1 MPLPRD
7 VGLIKDDFQKSTVYN
22 RHQSLVN
29 YILNILLMKPG
40 NLPTMPE
47 LGVNITKYIK
57 NNMSEILDPA
67 QLQGL
72 IASNCKDML
81 PFIDESRIFVA
92 NDIIHN
98 GRSYLIISIPLME
111 EVEDQSTITAYYA
124 FYRDELN
131 KLHFNFQIE
140 ES

>member
-7 VGLIKDDFQKSTVYN
+7 VGLIKDDFQKCTIYN

-57 NNMSEILDPA
+57 NNMNEILDPS

-81 PFIDESRIFVA
+81 PFIDENRIFVA

-111 EVEDQSTITAYYA
+111 EVEEQSTITAYYA

>member
-111 EVEDQSTITAYYA
+111 EVEEQSTITAYYA

>member
-7 VGLIKDDFQKSTVYN
+7 VGLIKDDFQKSTIYN

-47 LGVNITKYIK
+47 LGVDITKYIK
-57 NNMSEILDPA
+57 NIMNEILDPS

-81 PFIDESRIFVA
+81 PFIDENRIFVA
-92 NDIIHN
+92 NDIVHE
-98 GRSYLIISIPLME
+98 GKSYLIISIPLLE
-111 EVEDQSTITAYYA
+111 EVEEQTSITAYYA

>member
-7 VGLIKDDFQKSTVYN
+7 VGLVKDDFQKSTIYN

>member
-7 VGLIKDDFQKSTVYN
+7 VGLIKDDFQKSTIYN

-98 GRSYLIISIPLME
+98 GRSYLIISIPLIE
-111 EVEDQSTITAYYA
+111 EVEEQSTITAYYA

>member
-7 VGLIKDDFQKSTVYN
+7 VGLIKDDFQKSTIYN

>member
-1 MPLPRD
+1 MALPRD
-7 VGLIKDDFQKSTVYN
+7 IGLIKDDFQKSMIYN
-22 RHQSLVN
+22 RHQSLIN

-57 NNMSEILDPA
+57 NNMEEILDPA

-72 IASNCKDML
+72 IASNCKSIL

-92 NDIIHN
+92 NDIVYN
-98 GRSYLIISIPLME
+98 NKSYLIISIPLLE
-111 EVEDQSTITAYYA
+111 EVEKSSSITAYYA

-131 KLHFNFQIE
+131 RLHFNFQIE

>member
-1 MPLPRD
+1 
-7 VGLIKDDFQKSTVYN
+7 
-22 RHQSLVN
+22 
-29 YILNILLMKPG
+29 MKPG

-111 EVEDQSTITAYYA
+111 EVEEQSTITAYYA

>member
-7 VGLIKDDFQKSTVYN
+7 VGLIKDDFQKSTIYN

-47 LGVNITKYIK
+47 MGVNITKYIK

-111 EVEDQSTITAYYA
+111 EVEEQSTITAYYA

>member
-7 VGLIKDDFQKSTVYN
+7 VGLLKDDFQKSTIYN

-111 EVEDQSTITAYYA
+111 EVEEQSTITAYYA

>member
-1 MPLPRD
+1 LPLPRD
-7 VGLIKDDFQKSTVYN
+7 VGLVKDDFQKSTIYN

-111 EVEDQSTITAYYA
+111 EVEEQSTITAYYA

>member
-7 VGLIKDDFQKSTVYN
+7 VGLIKDDFQKSTIYN

-111 EVEDQSTITAYYA
+111 EVEEQSTITAYYA

>member
-7 VGLIKDDFQKSTVYN
+7 VGLIRDDFQKSTIYN

-111 EVEDQSTITAYYA
+111 EVEEQSTITAYYA

>member
-7 VGLIKDDFQKSTVYN
+7 VGLIKDDFQKSTIYN

-92 NDIIHN
+92 NDIVHN

>member
-7 VGLIKDDFQKSTVYN
+7 VGLVKDDFQKSTIYN

-111 EVEDQSTITAYYA
+111 EVEEQSTITAYYA

>member
-7 VGLIKDDFQKSTVYN
+7 VGLVKDDFQKSIIYN

-111 EVEDQSTITAYYA
+111 EVEEQSTITAYYA

>member
-7 VGLIKDDFQKSTVYN
+7 VGLVKDDFQKSTIYN

-111 EVEDQSTITAYYA
+111 EVEEQSTITAYYA

-140 ES
+140 EA